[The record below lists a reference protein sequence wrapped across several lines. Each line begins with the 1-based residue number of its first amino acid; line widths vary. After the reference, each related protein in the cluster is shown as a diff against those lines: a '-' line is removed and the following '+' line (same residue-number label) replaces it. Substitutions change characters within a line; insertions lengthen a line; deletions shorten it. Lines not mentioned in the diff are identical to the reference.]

1 MNCNLNS
8 YSEANEDQEDEAD
21 ELARL
26 NEEQD
31 MPIGKID
38 HSLL

>member
-1 MNCNLNS
+1 M
-8 YSEANEDQEDEAD
+8 YSFLEANEDQEDEAD

-31 MPIGKID
+31 MPIGNIIEFFTFI
-38 HSLL
+38 